1 MMMPIPFLAAAAFL
15 ALALA
20 LLLIVHGRAV
30 RRRRGLG
37 EGATVA
43 LDSVTLVSYRLGLVA
58 RPDRLVQGGGLVIPE
73 EWKSSWQLRPW
84 HRAQLGVAF
93 LLVEERFG
101 IRPPHGFVVTG
112 DGRRHR
118 VENTAELRA
127 WVLALAGQIRAAR
140 AAAATPI
147 PVSPKP
153 GQCRPCGMRPHCRQ
167 ARE

>member
-1 MMMPIPFLAAAAFL
+1 MVIPTPFLAVAALL
-15 ALALA
+15 ALG
-20 LLLIVHGRAV
+20 LLLIVCGQRV

-37 EGATVA
+37 EGETVA
-43 LDSVTLVSYRLGLVA
+43 LDSETLVSYRLCLVA
-58 RPDRLVQGGGLVIPE
+58 RPDRLVKGGGRFIPE
-73 EWKSSWQLRPW
+73 EWKSARALRPW
-84 HRAQLGVAF
+84 HRAQLGVDF

-101 IRPPHGFVVTG
+101 VRPPHGFVVTG

-118 VENTAELRA
+118 VENSEALRA

-140 AAAATPI
+140 AAASTPI